1 MNMIISAA
9 RFTLAGVLIALCIIG
24 CGDEVPPADVIQDV
38 VTDTTEADTT
48 ETDTTETDTTETD
61 ATETD
66 ASGGEFVIRKPS
78 QEALS
83 CSMMGGDP
91 YYITQLDFVCRMNND
106 ALNAD
111 LYIQTTPIDC
121 GEWGNPSY
129 KTDAIW
135 LKMGDTINATTGSYE
150 FGGRHHNDMISFMY
164 NGSRHIL
171 WHSSIGYGWRACAT
185 PDCLVVCEPGQE
197 CVVDT
202 TDGVA
207 TDGCARK
214 AGDPPPPLPVICV
227 QVDSNGNVPDFLDPW
242 TTDDPLNETPGAM
255 ILPCLGEETME
266 L

>member
-48 ETDTTETDTTETD
+48 ETDTTETDT
-61 ATETD
+61 TETD

-171 WHSSIGYGWRACAT
+171 WHSSIGYGWRACTT